1 MNNKPVSEVLDQ
13 NATGFIDLPGLAGRK
28 WSAQFDE
35 PEMSSDAGLAAIAT
49 SRVGSKLLS
58 SIAEAIRD
66 LRKDPDH
73 DIHQLISQRVNQ
85 IMAGYFDANDCDLL
99 REDVVVRS
107 CSQRELEKGA
117 LASQPTMSRL
127 ENRVTRTDLFRIAG
141 AIFNHYLDQFG
152 DNPPPMICIDMD
164 PSAHLTYGTQQLS
177 LFNTHVGDHCL
188 MPFYIFDGCTGKIM
202 TAIIRPGKTPTA
214 EEILAIL
221 KRLVKRIRQR
231 WPQMRITFRAD
242 SHHTKPLVM
251 DWMNANEVDFVTGL
265 AKNDALDRLFF
276 DEINQARKDFER
288 KCQHPG
294 QDPDKVVIT
303 RYAEAEYA
311 AGSWSQEERVIARI
325 IVSSKGVDVRY
336 IVSSFRKA
344 EPKYIYETV
353 YCQRGNA
360 ELFIKDCK
368 LGLGS
373 DRSSCNRA
381 ESNQFRLFLHVAAY
395 NTMHLFREKVLAGT
409 QWARATFDQLRL
421 RVIKVAGRLEIFKT
435 KVKLHLPTA
444 FKETL
449 GCVWQNAAK
458 IGAAG

>member
-1 MNNKPVSEVLDQ
+1 MEK
-13 NATGFIDLPGLAGRK
+13 NASVVIDLPGLAGRK

-35 PEMSSDAGLAAIAT
+35 PEMSSDAGLAAI
-49 SRVGSKLLS
+49 SLSGVGGKLLA
-58 SIAEAIRD
+58 SISKAIFD
-66 LRKDPDH
+66 PRKDPEFN
-73 DIHQLISQRVNQ
+73 ISQLVGQRVHQ
-85 IMAGYFDANDCDLL
+85 IVAGYFDANDCNAL

-107 CSQRELEKGA
+107 CAQRELEKGA

-127 ENRVTRTDLFRIAG
+127 ENRVTRSDLYRIAE

-164 PSAHLTYGTQQLS
+164 PSAHLTYGLQQLS

-188 MPFYIFDGCTGKIM
+188 MPFYVFDGCTGKIM

-214 EEILAIL
+214 EEILPVL
-221 KRLVKRIRQR
+221 KRLVKGIRQR
-231 WPQMRITFRAD
+231 WPEMRITFRAD
-242 SHHTKPLVM
+242 SHHTKPQVM
-251 DWMNANEVDFVTGL
+251 DWMNANEVDFATGL
-265 AKNDALDRLFF
+265 SKNDALDRLFF

-288 KCQHPG
+288 KCRYRG
-294 QDPDKVVIT
+294 EDPEKVVII
-303 RYAEAEYA
+303 RYADADYA
-311 AGSWSQEERVIARI
+311 AGSWSKEERVVARI

-336 IVSSFRKA
+336 IVVSFRKA
-344 EPKYIYETV
+344 EAKYLYETV

-373 DRSSCNRA
+373 DRSSCNRS

-395 NTMHLFREKVLAGT
+395 TIMHLFREKVLAGT
-409 QWARATFDQLRL
+409 TWARATFDQIRL

-435 KVKLHLPTA
+435 KVKLHLPSGLQESLA
-444 FKETL
+444 
-449 GCVWQNAAK
+449 CVWQNAAR